1 MTFNPRMVALDID
14 GTLVDFE
21 GELPDSVRKAVAKVD
36 VPVVLATGRGLFGA
50 IPVHEALGLQGGH
63 AVVSNGA
70 VTATMSPVEIE
81 SQVTFDP
88 RPIIDHVMD
97 VYPQALIAVEE
108 VGVGYRLNQ
117 LFPVGEL
124 QGELHIETIDELRSR
139 PAPRVIIRDPNGYAD
154 SFRDL
159 AHSLDLHSVSYVIGW
174 SAWLDITP
182 EGVTKA
188 SALDTLCRLKGI
200 DPKDVLAIG
209 DGNNDVEM
217 LQWAGRGVAVGDAPL
232 PMTSLPALPTVAP
245 RLSWSAGSE
254 IVSRSLRPA
263 ALDHREPTSVDP
275 PCPQHPRLD
284 VTLRPEVHRGNP
296 SGRPRLEELRQQH
309 RGQSRR

>member
-1 MTFNPRMVALDID
+1 MTFTPRMVALDID
-14 GTLVDFE
+14 GTLVNHQ
-21 GELPDSVRKAVAKVD
+21 GELPHAVREAVAKID

-50 IPVHEALGLQGGH
+50 VPIHEALGLQGGH

-70 VTATMSPVEIE
+70 VTATMSPLKVQTEI
-81 SQVTFDP
+81 TFDP

-124 QGELHIETIDELRSR
+124 QGELHIESIEKLASR
-139 PAPRVIIRDPNGYAD
+139 PAPRVIIR
-154 SFRDL
+154 
-159 AHSLDLHSVSYVIGW
+159 DLHSVSYVIGW

-188 SALDTLCRLKGI
+188 SALDALCRLKGI

-209 DGNNDVEM
+209 DGNNDIEM
-217 LQWAGRGVAVGDAPL
+217 LQWAGRGVAIGDA
-232 PMTSLPALPTVAP
+232 SEQVQAAADDIAP
-245 RLSWSAGSE
+245 CFEDGGTAVEL
-254 IVSRSLRPA
+254 
-263 ALDHREPTSVDP
+263 
-275 PCPQHPRLD
+275 
-284 VTLRPEVHRGNP
+284 
-296 SGRPRLEELRQQH
+296 GRWF
-309 RGQSRR
+309 